1 MYENGKV
8 GRSDETQNKAILLNA
23 AGLQEQI
30 RFNGTVNRSF
40 NLVETKHTNSKA
52 NDILSHERNMSYS
65 FSTMI
70 GNRLNDMS
78 NVFKEKKFIQNIWP
92 TTFTRESLE
101 RNVDEVSGDNPSED
115 NGKSPTV
122 Q

>member
-1 MYENGKV
+1 MYENGKL
-8 GRSDETQNKAILLNA
+8 GRSGETQNKAILLNA
-23 AGLQEQI
+23 VDLQEQI

-40 NLVETKHTNSKA
+40 NLVETKHINSKA

>member
-8 GRSDETQNKAILLNA
+8 GRSSETQNKAILLNA
-23 AGLQEQI
+23 VDLQEHI
-30 RFNGTVNRSF
+30 RFNETVNRSF

-101 RNVDEVSGDNPSED
+101 RNVEEVSGDNISED